1 MRALGD
7 KISSA
12 IIAQSVG
19 LPTLKWSGEGITCE
33 NGIVS
38 DEQYKQACVDT
49 LDKAVDEAERIGYPL
64 MIKAANGGGG
74 KGIRKCDSKE
84 DFATLYRQVK
94 SEVSGSSVFLM
105 EFADAARHLE
115 VQLLCDQLGNAISL
129 YGRDCSIQRRHQKII
144 EEAPQTIAPKDQ
156 WKNMEEGA
164 VRLAKLVGY
173 HSTGTVEYLYD
184 PNKKRFCF
192 LELNPR
198 LQVEHPCTEMIS
210 DVNLP
215 ATQLCVGLG
224 ISLDEMPLLSPL
236 YETVD
241 GKLNLSA
248 QEKPRGHVIACRIT
262 AENPDEGF
270 RPGSG
275 TVQELNFRSSKN
287 VWGYFSVVASGALH
301 EFCDSQFGHIFA
313 WGETRAQATSNLG
326 MVLRE
331 ISIRGDFRT
340 TVEYLSH
347 LIESETFRNSSFST
361 GWLDF
366 LIASRDRPDAHDE
379 RVSAICTALH
389 IADRHWT
396 TVTQQYKSALE
407 KGQILPLQSL
417 PPKEL
422 PLNLILGNQL
432 ISLKIARPA
441 SSSFCI
447 ELNNTQLTLQ
457 IFRLSDSGIL
467 VQLNGVSYCSYL
479 QETAENLRVTIN
491 NQTVVFD
498 KEKDPSLITSSSAG
512 KLVRYLV
519 EDGAPVVEG
528 QDVAELEVMK
538 MVMTVKSA
546 LPGKIIHSK
555 KPGAFLINGSVIA
568 RLELGANLQ
577 VPKPELYTRDFT
589 EFVPDNDS
597 ESTTSLSSGESNV
610 SFRRKTGSNGAAII
624 ALELRKK
631 SGSTGSIHS
640 SPSRD
645 MKNPPHRQLEKVI
658 SNIHAV
664 LDGFAVSG
672 ERVEKWVKKLYDSQI
687 IISQ

>member
-1 MRALGD
+1 
-7 KISSA
+7 
-12 IIAQSVG
+12 
-19 LPTLKWSGEGITCE
+19 
-33 NGIVS
+33 
-38 DEQYKQACVDT
+38 
-49 LDKAVDEAERIGYPL
+49 
-64 MIKAANGGGG
+64 
-74 KGIRKCDSKE
+74 
-84 DFATLYRQVK
+84 
-94 SEVSGSSVFLM
+94 
-105 EFADAARHLE
+105 
-115 VQLLCDQLGNAISL
+115 
-129 YGRDCSIQRRHQKII
+129 
-144 EEAPQTIAPKDQ
+144 
-156 WKNMEEGA
+156 MEEGA

-184 PNKKRFCF
+184 PKKKRFCF

-241 GKLNLSA
+241 GKLNLAA

-555 KPGAFLINGSVIA
+555 KPGGFLINGSVIA

-687 IISQ
+687 IITNLHQILASHQCSRSLEIAACHFTKCEKS